1 MLKLGRS
8 GFEVVICEV
17 VVVVVRVVAEVVGD
31 SVFIVVV
38 IDEALS

>member
-1 MLKLGRS
+1 MLELWWS
-8 GFEVVICEV
+8 AFEVVICEV
-17 VVVVVRVVAEVVGD
+17 VVVVVGVVAEVVGD

>member
-8 GFEVVICEV
+8 AFEVVICEV
-17 VVVVVRVVAEVVGD
+17 AVVVVRVVAEVVGG

-38 IDEALS
+38 IDGALS